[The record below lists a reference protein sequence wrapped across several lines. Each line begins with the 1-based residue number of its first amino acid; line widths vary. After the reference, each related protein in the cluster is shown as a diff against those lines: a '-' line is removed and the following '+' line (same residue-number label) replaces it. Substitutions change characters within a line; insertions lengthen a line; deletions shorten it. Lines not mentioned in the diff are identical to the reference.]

1 MEQTRGLTR
10 FLGINIK
17 NVSLFSTECSLK
29 ADLRIMFCEI
39 PSPKNSLRQVLM
51 VRPAPGSLEGAWK
64 LPGSSSSFTS
74 CPVDYSG
81 KNLYESKASTI
92 LQQQSRSLV
101 RTPCWQRHNTST
113 ACHQFYGAVII
124 TPRREKGRLWW
135 MCISN
140 RPRHHDIILNL
151 SDDGP
156 IWLLCLTL
164 KTQDQNHTATHCR
177 ETETFRLTTTVF
189 VTFIPHLL
197 LFSIFFY
204 LVS

>member
-1 MEQTRGLTR
+1 MRGLMR

-17 NVSLFSTECSLK
+17 KVSLLSTEVSLK
-29 ADLRIMFCEI
+29 ADLRIMSCEI
-39 PSPKNSLRQVLM
+39 PSAENSLRQVLM
-51 VRPAPGSLEGAWK
+51 VRPTPGSLEGAWK

-81 KNLYESKASTI
+81 KTYVKAK
-92 LQQQSRSLV
+92 QVPYFNRDRGPFV
-101 RTPCWQRHNTST
+101 RTPCWQWHNTST
-113 ACHQFYGAVII
+113 AGHQFYGAEII
-124 TPRREKGRLWW
+124 TPRREKGRLWR
-135 MCISN
+135 MGISN

-164 KTQDQNHTATHCR
+164 KTQDQNHTVTHCR

-189 VTFIPHLL
+189 VNVHTTSTTF
-197 LFSIFFY
+197 
-204 LVS
+204 